1 MTAPILFISL
11 LFEYLY
17 VKERQFALFYM
28 KWYNHNEQK
37 QLNLS

>member
-17 VKERQFALFYM
+17 VKERQFAFYM